1 MIRKFDFLSS
11 DGGNLVL
18 SEDLNILISTLLTI
32 LSVIVLNDEDIDQV
46 FTLKISTIYCETQ

>member
-11 DGGNLVL
+11 DGCNLVL
-18 SEDLNILISTLLTI
+18 SEDLNILINTLLII